1 MERAC
6 LEKSRIQEKHTKI
19 HKKHKR
25 RHGESVFEHFAHGG
39 EEAFGLFEGGGSDGG
54 LWGGE
59 GDEGVGDFVEE
70 MGGSFGDDLVHDAST
85 AAMGEDESFL
95 GAGDGDVAE
104 SSFLLDVALV
114 DGGLVREEALLHA
127 GDDDEWEFE
136 SLGGVDG
143 HHGDGVALFVGL
155 VLESVLSVLE
165 VELLEEFAE
174 GAFVEV
180 CVVVVGDGA
189 EEFEDVI
196 ASFEC
201 VLAWL
206 VHADESVAVSES
218 VEEFLGEGED
228 GCVFWES
235 CTEFGNEVME
245 VTATGGGIGWDGESE
260 DVGVEEVVEVS
271 VRGGAEVTE
280 LLDGGVADAA
290 RGDVEDLEEREV
302 VVRVGDESEEG
313 GGVEDFLAFEE
324 GVCADEDVGDSA
336 VSEGLFEGS

>member
-1 MERAC
+1 MF
-6 LEKSRIQEKHTKI
+6 I
-19 HKKHKR
+19 HKRHERRDKR
-25 RHGESVFEHFAHGG
+25 RHEGHVAACGGSVFEHFAHGG

-54 LWGGE
+54 LGGGE
-59 GDEGVGDFVEE
+59 GDAGVGDFVEE
-70 MGGSFGDDLVHDAST
+70 MGGAFGDDLVHDAS
-85 AAMGEDESFL
+85 ASAMGEDEAFL

-114 DGGLVREEALLHA
+114 DGGLVWEESLLHA

-143 HHGDGVALFVGL
+143 HHGDGVALLVGF
-155 VLESVLSVLE
+155 VLESVLCVLE

-228 GCVFWES
+228 GGVIGDAGA
-235 CTEFGNEVME
+235 EFGDEVME
-245 VTATGGGIGWDGESE
+245 AAAAVGGVWWDGESE
-260 DVGVEEVVEVS
+260 DIGDEEVVEVS
-271 VRGGAEVTE
+271 V
-280 LLDGGVADAA
+280 
-290 RGDVEDLEEREV
+290 
-302 VVRVGDESEEG
+302 
-313 GGVEDFLAFEE
+313 
-324 GVCADEDVGDSA
+324 
-336 VSEGLFEGS
+336 